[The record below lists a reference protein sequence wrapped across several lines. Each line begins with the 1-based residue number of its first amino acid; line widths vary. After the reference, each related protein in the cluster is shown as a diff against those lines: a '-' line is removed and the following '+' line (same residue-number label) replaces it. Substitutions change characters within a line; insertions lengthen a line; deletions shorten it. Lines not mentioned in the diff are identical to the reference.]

1 MVIIMPRKEKSAAAA
16 PAIAP
21 APAPAP
27 APAASKDVIN
37 KYQAL
42 CVSLDTLA
50 NAAHSASYAAGQYM
64 EAAFPGL
71 SLGDRSFFGAFPRPT
86 AAAVRGAS
94 AAPTEPEDDAAA
106 AAEDGN
112 PAKRRKRGKNTT
124 PKDPNAPKK
133 PLTAYFAFAKVGRP
147 EVVAELPGASNKE
160 ITEEL
165 ATRWANMK
173 DTGEQQPFRDQYAI
187 EMKTY
192 NKVLAAYKAK
202 LAGATDAVVV
212 EDAEPEAEAEE
223 EEEVAA
229 PPPKPVTPRSTK
241 SKKDKAE
248 SSKKKSKEK
257 ATPKEKS
264 SRKRS
269 TKEVTPPPSAG
280 EEEAAAQATPATSK
294 SSSRKR
300 KRKAAD

>member
-1 MVIIMPRKEKSAAAA
+1 MARSKEKTAAAA
-16 PAIAP
+16 
-21 APAPAP
+21 
-27 APAASKDVIN
+27 AAAVAVPPPTKDITN

-50 NAAHSASYAAGQYM
+50 NAAQQASYAASQYM
-64 EAAFPGL
+64 SAAFPGIN
-71 SLGDRSFFGAFPRPT
+71 LGEQNFFGAFSRPK
-86 AAAVRGAS
+86 S
-94 AAPTEPEDDAAA
+94 ALGGPTTEEAEEE
-106 AAEDGN
+106 AAEDGQ
-112 PAKRRKRGKNTT
+112 PAKRRKRTKNTT

-133 PLTAYFAFAKVGRP
+133 PLTAYFAFAKVSRP

-165 ATRWANMK
+165 AARWANMK

-192 NKVLAAYKAK
+192 NKVLAVYKAK
-202 LAGATDAVVV
+202 LSGLPVPEEVV
-212 EDAEPEAEAEE
+212 EAEVEE
-223 EEEVAA
+223 EEEEEPA
-229 PPPKPVTPRSTK
+229 PPPKPIATPK
-241 SKKDKAE
+241 SAKGKKEKSE
-248 SSKKKSKEK
+248 SSKKKSSKDK

-280 EEEAAAQATPATSK
+280 EEEQQPAPATK
-294 SSSRKR
+294 SPRKR

>member
-1 MVIIMPRKEKSAAAA
+1 MPRKEKSAAA
-16 PAIAP
+16 PPESVP
-21 APAPAP
+21 APPTN
-27 APAASKDVIN
+27 ASKDVVN

-64 EAAFPGL
+64 AATFPEMN
-71 SLGDRSFFGAFPRPT
+71 LGDRPFFSTFPRPSS
-86 AAAVRGAS
+86 AALRAAS
-94 AAPTEPEDDAAA
+94 AAPPEPEEDA

-112 PAKRRKRGKNTT
+112 PAKRRKRGKNVT

-147 EVVAELPGASNKE
+147 EVVAELPSATNKE

-202 LAGATDAVVV
+202 LAGAPAPV
-212 EDAEPEAEAEE
+212 EPEAEPEAEE
-223 EEEVAA
+223 EEEPAA
-229 PPPKPVTPRSTK
+229 PPPKPVTPRSAK
-241 SKKDKAE
+241 GKKEKGE
-248 SSKKKSKEK
+248 SSKKKGKEK

-300 KRKAAD
+300 KRKTAD

>member
-1 MVIIMPRKEKSAAAA
+1 MARGKAAAGAAA
-16 PAIAP
+16 PPVPIQP
-21 APAPAP
+21 AGLPPGAT
-27 APAASKDVIN
+27 KDTIN

-64 EAAFPGL
+64 ESAFPGL
-71 SLGDRSFFGAFPRPT
+71 SLGDRAFFGAFPRPT
-86 AAAVRGAS
+86 VSGGRGQS
-94 AAPTEPEDDAAA
+94 NAPTEAEEE
-106 AAEDGN
+106 AAEEGQ
-112 PAKRRKRGKNTT
+112 PAKRRKRVKNTT

-133 PLTAYFAFAKVGRP
+133 PLTAYFAFAKTSRP

-165 ATRWANMK
+165 AARWATMK

-187 EMKTY
+187 EMKDY
-192 NKVLAAYKAK
+192 NKDLAIYKAK
-202 LAGATDAVVV
+202 LAGQPIPEEVV
-212 EDAEPEAEAEE
+212 EAEVEVEAEAEPEEEE
-223 EEEVAA
+223 EEEVA
-229 PPPKPVTPRSTK
+229 PPPKPVTPK
-241 SKKDKAE
+241 SAKGKKEKAE
-248 SSKKKSKEK
+248 SSRKKSK

-280 EEEAAAQATPATSK
+280 EEEQQTAPAAK
-294 SSSRKR
+294 SPRKR